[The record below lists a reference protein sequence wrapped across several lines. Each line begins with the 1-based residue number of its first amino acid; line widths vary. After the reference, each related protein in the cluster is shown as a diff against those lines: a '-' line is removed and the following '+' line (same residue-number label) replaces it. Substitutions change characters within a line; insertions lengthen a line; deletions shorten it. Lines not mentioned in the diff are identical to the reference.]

1 MMKHAVSAVAL
12 TVAVAGCAEMKELD
26 DWAMKKAHE
35 GRAPAAGSQANRSGL
50 TQASG
55 GAQCAFNPGYQKS
68 DNCCILEPYMSSLD
82 VDAAFAQASQEYRF
96 PTKVKGP
103 GKDPTRLYRYMTF
116 PGQSHIVANDVVPR
130 SGGVLSQ
137 GFWLALRV
145 ETGPEKG
152 ISRIDPTYCATPGVR
167 ATDPEAW
174 HKAVQDSIHATMPPV
189 QGRP

>member
-1 MMKHAVSAVAL
+1 MMKHALGVVAL
-12 TVAVAGCAEMKELD
+12 AVAVAGCAEMKELD

-35 GRAPAAGSQANRSGL
+35 GRAPAAGTQANRGGSAV
-50 TQASG
+50 TSG

-82 VDAAFAQASQEYRF
+82 VDTAFTQASQEYRF
-96 PTKVKGP
+96 PTKVKGT

-145 ETGPEKG
+145 ETGPQKG
-152 ISRIDPTYCATPGVR
+152 MSRIDPTYCATPGVR
-167 ATDPEAW
+167 ATDLEAW
-174 HKAVQDSIHATMPPV
+174 HKAVQDSIYATMPPV